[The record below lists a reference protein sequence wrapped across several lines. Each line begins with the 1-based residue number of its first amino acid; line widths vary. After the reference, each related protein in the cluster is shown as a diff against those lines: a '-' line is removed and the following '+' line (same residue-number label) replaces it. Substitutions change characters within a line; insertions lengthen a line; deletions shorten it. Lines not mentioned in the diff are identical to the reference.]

1 MAPIDRDPKA
11 RFCAGWDSP
20 SLHAVSA
27 SHCRNSQSLMSRS
40 RSQRKNRS
48 GLTKRNPFALN
59 QVLNRSRPLNSQEQ
73 LEVMLPV
80 RIAFEAIRQ
89 GNYSEDDI
97 LSLYCAIKI
106 ALKFVQANVAEL
118 IETCNDAQKSL
129 ATTYQ
134 HWVESKS
141 TRVLAEQEMGAILTG
156 VEIYESIV
164 KTLTP
169 EEITM
174 LLGSIYPSGDDS

>member
-1 MAPIDRDPKA
+1 
-11 RFCAGWDSP
+11 
-20 SLHAVSA
+20 
-27 SHCRNSQSLMSRS
+27 MSRS
-40 RSQRKNRS
+40 RGQRKNQS

-59 QVLNRSRPLNSQEQ
+59 RVMSRSRLLNSNEQ

-89 GNYSEDDI
+89 GSYSEDDI

-106 ALKFVQANVAEL
+106 AVKFAQANAVEL
-118 IETCNDAQKSL
+118 LDTCNDAQKSL

-141 TRVLAEQEMGAILTG
+141 KRVLAEVLSQFSLD
-156 VEIYESIV
+156 VFDLIY
-164 KTLTP
+164 
-169 EEITM
+169 
-174 LLGSIYPSGDDS
+174 

>member
-1 MAPIDRDPKA
+1 
-11 RFCAGWDSP
+11 
-20 SLHAVSA
+20 
-27 SHCRNSQSLMSRS
+27 
-40 RSQRKNRS
+40 
-48 GLTKRNPFALN
+48 
-59 QVLNRSRPLNSQEQ
+59 
-73 LEVMLPV
+73 MLPV